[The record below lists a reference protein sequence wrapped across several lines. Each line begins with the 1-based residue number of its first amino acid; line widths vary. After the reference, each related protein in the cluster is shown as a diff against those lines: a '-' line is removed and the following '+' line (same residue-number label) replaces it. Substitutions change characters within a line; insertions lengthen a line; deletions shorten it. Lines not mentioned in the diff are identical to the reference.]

1 MAGKLQIINYAL
13 RLLKQS
19 PIVDIA
25 DQNER
30 ARVASDMY
38 EITRLT
44 AFSTCDWHCLRKRA
58 KLTKDMEEP
67 AFGFKYR
74 YLLPVDCVRVVGVQ
88 DEQHGFFIPYLG
100 GMFPDDM
107 PKELIYTV
115 EGEYLLSNQDECRII
130 YIVNEQDTTKYDAQL
145 TNVFTY
151 LLALNMA
158 VALTADNSLSTA
170 LENKYTYFLKTAKA
184 RNALAEAHPAITTPF
199 VARRF

>member
-19 PIVDIA
+19 PIVDVA

-44 AFSTCDWHCLRKRA
+44 AFSSCDWHCLRKRV
-58 KLTKDMEEP
+58 KLTKDMEPP

-74 YLLPVDCVRVVGVQ
+74 YLLPVDCVRVIGVQ
-88 DEQHGFFIPYLG
+88 DDVNGFFIPYLG
-100 GMFPDDM
+100 GMFPDDT
-107 PKELIYTV
+107 PIDLTYTI
-115 EGEYLLSNQDECRII
+115 EGDYLLSNQDTCNIM
-130 YIVNEQDTTKYDAQL
+130 YVVNEQDPTKYDAQL
-145 TNVFTY
+145 TNVFAY

-158 VALTADNSLSTA
+158 IPLTADNSLA
-170 LENKYTYFLKTAKA
+170 AAIENKYTYFLKTAKS
-184 RNALAEAHPAITTPF
+184 RNALDATYPTATTPF